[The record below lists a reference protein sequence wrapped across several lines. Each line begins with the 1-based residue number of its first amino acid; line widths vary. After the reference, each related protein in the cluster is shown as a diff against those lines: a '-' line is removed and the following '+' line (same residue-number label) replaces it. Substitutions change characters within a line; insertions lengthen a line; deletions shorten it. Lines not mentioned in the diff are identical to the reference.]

1 MSIQYST
8 SIKNARLAT
17 VLVGIDAGST
27 FGKLVLG
34 SSTLDGST
42 SATLG
47 VLATLTLAK
56 PSFSVAAGVATI
68 LGIPL
73 ATTASSSGTLALA
86 ELRDSDDQVIASGL
100 TIGTAS
106 ADILVSNL
114 SVTSGAS
121 ITINSAVITD

>member
-1 MSIQYST
+1 
-8 SIKNARLAT
+8 
-17 VLVGIDAGST
+17 
-27 FGKLVLG
+27 
-34 SSTLDGST
+34 
-42 SATLG
+42 
-47 VLATLTLAK
+47 
-56 PSFSVAAGVATI
+56 